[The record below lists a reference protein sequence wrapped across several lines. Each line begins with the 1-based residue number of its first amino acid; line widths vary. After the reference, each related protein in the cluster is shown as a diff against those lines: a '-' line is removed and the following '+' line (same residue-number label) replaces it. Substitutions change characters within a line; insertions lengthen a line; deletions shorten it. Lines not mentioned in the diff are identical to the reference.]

1 MEKERNRN
9 LLLYEFKCGHS
20 AAATTRNICRLED
33 AGTVK
38 ESAMVCEISE
48 WGKRS

>member
-9 LLLYEFKCGHS
+9 LMLYKFKCGHS
-20 AAATTRNICRLED
+20 AATATRNICRIKG

-38 ESAMVCEISE
+38 EYLSVMVCEISE
-48 WGKRS
+48 